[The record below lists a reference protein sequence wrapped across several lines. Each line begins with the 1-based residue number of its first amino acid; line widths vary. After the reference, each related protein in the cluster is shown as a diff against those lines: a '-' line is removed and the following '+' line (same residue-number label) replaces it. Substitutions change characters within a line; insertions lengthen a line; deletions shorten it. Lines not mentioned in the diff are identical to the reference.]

1 MEKKQNH
8 LAYLFAKTWRFSE
21 GNRRNVACF
30 WSMFVAAGI
39 FELFFPSL
47 IWAKIMVVIQKE
59 GVTKDSIGTLLG
71 LLALTLASSFVFWMI
86 HKPAR
91 QMENDNAFIVRANY
105 RRYLLQGV
113 MTLPLGWHVE
123 HHSGDT
129 IDKIEKGANSMHL
142 FSEATFQIIYSL
154 VSYVGSFAVLAYFSP
169 PSAVIVSAIT
179 AFAVWIIVRFDR
191 VLIAQYA
198 ELSRSENKISE
209 RVFDAVSNIATVI
222 ILRVERLVFNAI
234 MASVEKPF
242 ALTKSN
248 NRISE
253 TKWFLVSMCSS
264 AMVVVTLAVYLWQR
278 MGTVQGVL
286 VGTVFL
292 VIGYLR
298 NIREL
303 FFRFADIY
311 GDIVKRRTR
320 IANAELLAK
329 DFRPELFT
337 NHVLPAGW
345 KRLEIEGLD
354 FSYEGSAPKAKQQL
368 CGVSLA
374 LARGER
380 VAFVG
385 KSGSGKTTL
394 LKVIRALFHPENMR
408 LTVDGV
414 PIREGFDG
422 ISRAIALVPQNP
434 EIFATTIREN
444 ITLGADHDAKTIE
457 RFTDMACFTE
467 TAAALPK
474 GLESSIKEKG
484 VNLSGGQQ
492 QRLALSR
499 GLLAS
504 DDKEIVLLD
513 EPTSSLDTTNEML
526 VYKNI
531 FDGFKGKT
539 IVSSVHRLHLLPLFD
554 RVCFFEDG
562 MIIATGTVA
571 DLLKTCPSFQR
582 LWAQYAEHQ
591 NENSAT
597 IN

>member
-8 LAYLFAKTWRFSE
+8 LVYLFAKTWQFST
-21 GNRRNVACF
+21 GNRRQVACF
-30 WSMFVAAGI
+30 WSLFVVCGI

-59 GVTKDSIGTLLG
+59 GVTTDSIGRLLI
-71 LLALTLASSFVFWMI
+71 LLALTFVSSFIFWMI

-113 MTLPLGWHVE
+113 MTLPLGWHAE

-154 VSYVGSFAVLAYFSP
+154 VSYVGSFAVLAYLSP
-169 PSAVIVSAIT
+169 PSAVIVSAIS
-179 AFAVWIIVRFDR
+179 AVAVWIIVRFDR

-234 MASVEKPF
+234 MTSVEKPF
-242 ALTKSN
+242 ALTRSN
-248 NRISE
+248 NRIGE

-264 AMVVVTLAVYLWQR
+264 AMVVVTLGIYLWQHL
-278 MGTVQGVL
+278 GATQGVL

-303 FFRFADIY
+303 FYRFADIY

-320 IANAELLAK
+320 IGNAELLAK

-345 KRLEIEGLD
+345 QRLQIDGLD
-354 FSYEGSAPKAKQQL
+354 FSYAGTSENAKQQL
-368 CGVSLA
+368 CGIA
-374 LARGER
+374 LAVERGER
-380 VAFVG
+380 IAFVG

-394 LKVIRALFHPENMR
+394 LKVIRGLYRPESMR
-408 LTVDGV
+408 LTVDGQN
-414 PIREGFDG
+414 IAEGFDG
-422 ISRAIALVPQNP
+422 IARAIALVPQNP

-444 ITLGADHDAKTIE
+444 ITLGADHDATTIK

-504 DDKEIVLLD
+504 DDKDIVLLD
-513 EPTSSLDTTNEML
+513 EPTSSLDTANEML

-531 FDGFKGKT
+531 FCGFQGKT
-539 IVSSVHRLHLLPLFD
+539 IISSVHRLHLLPLFD
-554 RVCFFEDG
+554 RICFFEDG
-562 MIIATGTVA
+562 KIIASGTVPQ
-571 DLLKTCPSFQR
+571 LLDACPSFNR
-582 LWAQYAEHQ
+582 LWVQYAECQ
-591 NENSAT
+591 SEDQ
-597 IN
+597 